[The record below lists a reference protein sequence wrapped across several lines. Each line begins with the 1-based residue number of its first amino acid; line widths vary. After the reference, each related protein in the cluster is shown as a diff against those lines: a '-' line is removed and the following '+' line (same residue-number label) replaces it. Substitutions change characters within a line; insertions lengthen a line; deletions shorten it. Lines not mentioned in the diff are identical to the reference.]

1 MKDTL
6 VCVIAHP
13 DDEAFGPSGTLAKL
27 AHIYDVHIVCV
38 TDGQSDPR
46 FHTTPGESLTK
57 LRAEELRQSATLLG
71 AVQVHFLHFQ
81 DGTLNNN
88 QYHEIATKL
97 SALCDILKPTVFM
110 TNDLKGNSGHLD
122 HVAVAMVTSFVYEK
136 RTDMQGILYNC
147 VPRAV
152 SDVMR
157 EYFVFFPHGY
167 DVGDVDIVVD
177 VTDVLEKKLAA
188 ARCHQTQATDVER
201 VTKRWLA
208 QDKQEELFLMESRS
222 DAFVADMKKL
232 LGQ

>member
-1 MKDTL
+1 MKKNSL

-27 AHIYDVHIVCV
+27 SQFYDVHIVCV

-46 FHTTPGESLTK
+46 FHTNPGESLAK
-57 LRAEELRQSATLLG
+57 LRAAELRQSAALLG
-71 AVQVHFLHFQ
+71 AKEVHFLHFQ

-88 QYHEIATKL
+88 QYHEIAAKL
-97 SALCDILKPTVFM
+97 SALCDAITPAVFM

-136 RTDMQGILYNC
+136 RKGMQGILYNC

-167 DVGDVDIVVD
+167 ETSDVDLVVD
-177 VTDVLEKKLAA
+177 VSDVLEKKLAA
-188 ARCHQTQATDVER
+188 ARCHQTQAADVER

-208 QDKQEELFLMESRS
+208 QEKQEELFLVESRNEE
-222 DAFVADMKKL
+222 FVTEIRKIL
-232 LGQ
+232 R